1 MDRVKP
7 LVLMV
12 RMKQS
17 HTFTLFIN
25 GKGQLML
32 LSISTSGKHAKSIT
46 SSRYHSYSNDVPSQ
60 TKDLVAHSSSKF
72 DSIEVHRTRI
82 Y

>member
-17 HTFTLFIN
+17 RTFTLPFN
-25 GKGQLML
+25 WKGHLML
-32 LSISTSGKHAKSIT
+32 LSISDSGKDAKSTT
-46 SSRYHSYSNDVPSQ
+46 SSRYHSRSNDVLSQ
-60 TKDLVAHSSSKF
+60 TKDLVAHSSKF